1 MIAFRADASF
11 EIGSGHLMRCLT
23 LADELARRGNQ
34 CLFIVR
40 CQPGDHSQVVLERGH
55 ELLLMPRLTNDGAG
69 HMDSGLDHAH
79 WLVGGQ
85 DRDADDFVEALQGRN
100 PDWIIVDHY
109 GIDRHWEDRA
119 RNCCLRVMAIDDLA
133 DREHHCELLLDQNFG
148 RNCDAYSRLVPASV
162 TVLCGPRFALLRREF
177 SEWRNYSIQRRLKAN
192 GHRLLINL
200 GGVDQNNV
208 TGQVLEALSRCP
220 GAEVFDI
227 SVVMGANSPCL
238 ESVEVQVR
246 QLDLK
251 AELLTGISNMAEV
264 MASSDLAIGAAGAT
278 SWERC
283 CLGLPTLLLVIAE
296 NQKPVA
302 TALAEH
308 GAALCIFNPDC
319 ISAQLCES
327 LFMLSDQRAAFT
339 ESSMALCDGD
349 GAARVADHLQ
359 EASGG

>member
-1 MIAFRADASF
+1 
-11 EIGSGHLMRCLT
+11 MRCLT
-23 LADELARRGNQ
+23 LADELSKRGNT

-55 ELLLMPRLTNDGAG
+55 ELLLLPRLSGKSTG
-69 HMDSGLDHAH
+69 HLGSGLGHAH

-85 DRDADDFVEALQGRN
+85 DRDADDCVEALNGRN

-109 GIDRHWEDRA
+109 GIDRHWEERV
-119 RNCCLRVMAIDDLA
+119 RSCCSRVMAIDDLA
-133 DREHHCELLLDQNFG
+133 DREHRCELLLDQNFG
-148 RNCDAYSRLVPASV
+148 RSCDTYSRLVPASAA
-162 TVLCGPRFALLRREF
+162 VLCGPRFALLRQEF
-177 SEWRNYSIQRRLKAN
+177 GEWRNDSIQRRLN
-192 GHRLLINL
+192 GNGNRLLVNL

-208 TGQVLEALSRCP
+208 TGQVLEALSCCP
-220 GAEVFDI
+220 GAEVFDV

-238 ESVEVQVR
+238 ESVKAQVG
-246 QLDLK
+246 QSDLK
-251 AELLTGISNMAEV
+251 VELLTGISNMAEV

-283 CLGLPTLLLVIAE
+283 CLGLPTLLLVIAD

-308 GAALCIFNPDC
+308 GAAICIFDPTC
-319 ISAQLCES
+319 ISSQLCEG
-327 LFMLSDQRAAFT
+327 LFRLSDQRLAFT
-339 ESSMALCDGD
+339 ESSMALCDGG